1 MRRLSLVVEV
11 KKEHLQFYKYEPMDQ
26 MFYIDHGNKLPNP
39 FKNQTDRE
47 ETIRDKSYQLFL
59 ELNKKKERNE

>member
-1 MRRLSLVVEV
+1 MRRLTLVIEIS
-11 KKEHLQFYKYEPMDQ
+11 KEYLQFYKYSPLDQ

-47 ETIRDKSYQLFL
+47 ETIQDKSYQLCL
-59 ELNKKKERNE
+59 ELYKKKERNE